1 MSKIKVL
8 PPSFRDKIAAGE
20 VIERPASIV
29 KELIENSIDAEST
42 NIRIEV
48 LYGGKRLIRV
58 SDNGIGMDK
67 EDALLCFE
75 RYATSKILN
84 EEDLFNIKT
93 MGFRG
98 EALSSIAAV
107 SKIKLITAPKGSN
120 QGICVEIHG
129 NEIKAVKDSPSI
141 GTTVE
146 VRDIFYNMPARRK
159 FLRTDN
165 TELLHIVDTI
175 TEEALSHHEI
185 GFTLSSDSHETL
197 NIPPASCSRER
208 IMQLY
213 GSEFLDGLTEININT
228 KEISLNSFITKG
240 DNFRNSKSHQF
251 IFINRRPVRDFTI
264 THSVYKAYEGILP
277 SKKHPIFFLFFNID
291 PRLVDFN
298 VHPTKREVR
307 FREKEYLYHFIYSSI
322 RESLTNYKHPVSLTS
337 SMPSTISENI
347 EFEYKPS
354 FSFINLGDT
363 FIALADKG
371 GLTIID
377 QHAAHERILY
387 EKFLRGL
394 DIDSNRLLFPRQV
407 RLSHK
412 EYKTILENKIILKDF
427 GIDVE
432 DFGHDTIL
440 IRSLPDFFREADIN
454 GILSDI
460 ASSILNGDPSKED
473 PKKTV
478 AAKIACHRSIRGSIK
493 LSAEEINQLLLDLNN
508 CREPDI
514 CPHGRPTK
522 IYFSLDD
529 LKRMFKKR

>member
-1 MSKIKVL
+1 
-8 PPSFRDKIAAGE
+8 
-20 VIERPASIV
+20 
-29 KELIENSIDAEST
+29 
-42 NIRIEV
+42 
-48 LYGGKRLIRV
+48 
-58 SDNGIGMDK
+58 
-67 EDALLCFE
+67 
-75 RYATSKILN
+75 
-84 EEDLFNIKT
+84 
-93 MGFRG
+93 
-98 EALSSIAAV
+98 
-107 SKIKLITAPKGSN
+107 
-120 QGICVEIHG
+120 
-129 NEIKAVKDSPSI
+129 
-141 GTTVE
+141 
-146 VRDIFYNMPARRK
+146 
-159 FLRTDN
+159 
-165 TELLHIVDTI
+165 
-175 TEEALSHHEI
+175 
-185 GFTLSSDSHETL
+185 
-197 NIPPASCSRER
+197 
-208 IMQLY
+208 
-213 GSEFLDGLTEININT
+213 
-228 KEISLNSFITKG
+228 
-240 DNFRNSKSHQF
+240 
-251 IFINRRPVRDFTI
+251 
-264 THSVYKAYEGILP
+264 
-277 SKKHPIFFLFFNID
+277 
-291 PRLVDFN
+291 
-298 VHPTKREVR
+298 
-307 FREKEYLYHFIYSSI
+307 
-322 RESLTNYKHPVSLTS
+322 
-337 SMPSTISENI
+337 MPSTISENI